1 MIRES
6 IQGRAWK
13 VGSNVSTDSIAPG
26 RLISLRAN
34 PKEYAQHVLEDARPD
49 FAPNVKKDDILVAD
63 ATLDVVPAVR
73 SLLSL
78 LKKQA

>member
-26 RLISLRAN
+26 RLICPSCQ
-34 PKEYAQHVLEDARPD
+34 PKRIRKTCTGRCQ
-49 FAPNVKKDDILVAD
+49 
-63 ATLDVVPAVR
+63 T
-73 SLLSL
+73 
-78 LKKQA
+78 